1 MTIALD
7 PVRMVRDIDLVS
19 SWLDPFAGL
28 RRDYGVIYADPPW
41 SFATY
46 SAKGRDRCPDA
57 VGSDGGPR
65 HYDLM
70 TIDELKDLPV
80 ASLAGPNCK
89 LVLWTTA
96 EIMPR
101 AVEVGEAWGFQYAS
115 FAFIW
120 AKLLPPL
127 KPGQK
132 RSPTRQNPD
141 LVFSKG
147 YGTRANGELS
157 LLFRRPGGKM
167 NRLNGS
173 QEQFIIRP
181 EDELIYAPVRK
192 HSQKPDEAAERIE
205 RMFEGPYL
213 ELFARR
219 RRPGW
224 DVWGDEVP
232 PERAN
237 AAA

>member
-96 EIMPR
+96 EISHAPSRSVKHGVSNTPR
-101 AVEVGEAWGFQYAS
+101 S
-115 FAFIW
+115 
-120 AKLLPPL
+120 
-127 KPGQK
+127 
-132 RSPTRQNPD
+132 RSSGRSCCRRSSR
-141 LVFSKG
+141 VRSG
-147 YGTRANGELS
+147 
-157 LLFRRPGGKM
+157 RRPGKTPISSSARATARGRTV
-167 NRLNGS
+167 NCPS
-173 QEQFIIRP
+173 CFADP
-181 EDELIYAPVRK
+181 
-192 HSQKPDEAAERIE
+192 AAR
-205 RMFEGPYL
+205 
-213 ELFARR
+213 
-219 RRPGW
+219 
-224 DVWGDEVP
+224 
-232 PERAN
+232 
-237 AAA
+237 